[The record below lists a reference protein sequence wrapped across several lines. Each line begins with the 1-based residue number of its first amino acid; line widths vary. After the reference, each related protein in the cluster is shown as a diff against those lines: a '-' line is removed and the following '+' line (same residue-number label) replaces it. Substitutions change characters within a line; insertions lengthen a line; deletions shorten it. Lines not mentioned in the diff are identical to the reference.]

1 MRRVA
6 VVAETVPPSPP
17 GPVVS
22 GLPDLLAE
30 GIDLL
35 FVGINPGLK
44 SARVG
49 HYYAGPGN
57 LFWRCLHEGGLT
69 PVRLL
74 PQEDHRLLEF
84 GIGVTDCVARPSRG
98 AGDVRPEEFRAAT
111 PALLAKIERYCPRL
125 ICFNGLMGYRSAID
139 PQGTLGRQSR
149 LLGGAV
155 VMVVPSTSAANA
167 GFTREERVEWFR
179 RLAALRQ
186 ELRDDGSLKKYRGMA
201 GGG

>member
-1 MRRVA
+1 MDEEA
-6 VVAETVPPSPP
+6 PL
-17 GPVVS
+17 S

-35 FVGINPGLK
+35 FVGINPSLK

-69 PVRLL
+69 PTRLT
-74 PQEDHRLLEF
+74 PQEDRRLLEF
-84 GIGVTDCVARPSRG
+84 GIGVTDCVPRPSRG
-98 AGDVRPEEFRAAT
+98 AGDVRATEFRDAA
-111 PALLAKIERYCPRL
+111 PALLAKIERYRPRL
-125 ICFNGLMGYRSAID
+125 ICFNGLMGYRAAID
-139 PQGTLGRQSR
+139 PLGTLGRQPN
-149 LLGGAV
+149 LLAGAV
-155 VMVVPSTSAANA
+155 VFVVPSTSAANA

-186 ELRDDGSLKKYRGMA
+186 ELRGESSPPAEDIL
-201 GGG
+201 

>member
-1 MRRVA
+1 MPKSRPA
-6 VVAETVPPSPP
+6 ALP

-69 PVRLL
+69 PIRLT
-74 PQEDHRLLEF
+74 PYEDHRLLEF

-98 AGDVRPEEFRAAT
+98 AGDVRPEEFRTAA
-111 PALLAKIERYCPRL
+111 PALLAKIERYQPRL

-139 PQGTLGRQSR
+139 PLGTLGRQPNR
-149 LLGGAV
+149 LGGAV
-155 VMVVPSTSAANA
+155 VFVVPSTSAANA
-167 GFTREERVEWFR
+167 GFSREERVEWFR
-179 RLAALRQ
+179 RLA
-186 ELRDDGSLKKYRGMA
+186 ELREELRNEGF
-201 GGG
+201 